1 MATDRPVLRIR
12 WLGRVAY
19 DDALALQR
27 RLHGHSAD
35 DHLLLLEHPHVVT
48 LGRRGRREHLL
59 VDVEALG
66 GSVVETD
73 RGGEV
78 TYHGPGQLVG
88 YPILTVP
95 GRRGGGM
102 ADTAA
107 YVGGVEQ
114 LLIDVLADLGL
125 EAGRLDRHTGV
136 WIDPEGPRPRKIAAI
151 GVRLSRARSMHGFAL
166 NVDPDLEW
174 FARIVPCGIT
184 GLGVTSLAAEG
195 IDVSMQRV
203 VDLVAQRA
211 AATWGAHGRIDR
223 ADVAHRVA
231 PADLAQFTREAPVPE
246 LAAENAESGLLGCQ
260 FGEAASP
267 VPELA
272 AESAESG
279 LLGCQFGE
287 APGSAAGEAEL
298 DGAAAGDGTAP
309 RLLGRLAQARRQG
322 GDDTGGVPYRSR
334 KPEWM
339 RVPLS
344 TGPTFHEVR
353 STLRGLDLVTVCEE
367 AGCPNI
373 SECWNDGT
381 ATFMI
386 LGERCTRACGFCLV
400 DTRRPGPVDA
410 EEPERVAEAAVRMG
424 LDHVVVTM
432 VARDDLPYGG
442 AAVVADT
449 VAAVRRRL
457 PDARVETLISDLGGD
472 PDALQTVFDARPDVL
487 NHNIETVA
495 RLQRAVRPSAGY
507 ARSLAV
513 LARAKA
519 EGLTTKSS
527 IIAGMGETHDEVVQT
542 LADLHAAGTDI
553 VTIGQYLRPSARH
566 LPVDRWWPPEA
577 FEQWKQIGESM
588 GISHVEASPLTRSSY
603 HARQAADAAAEAAS
617 GVAVSVV
624 SDPSC

>member
-1 MATDRPVLRIR
+1 MVAANRPVLRIR

-27 RLHGHSAD
+27 RLHSHSAD

-66 GSVVETD
+66 GSVVEAD

-114 LLIDVLADLGL
+114 LLIGVLADLGL
-125 EAGRLDRHTGV
+125 ETGRLDRHTGV
-136 WIDPEGPRPRKIAAI
+136 WVDPDGLRPRKIAAI

-174 FARIVPCGIT
+174 FSRIVPCGIT

-195 IDVSMQRV
+195 IDASMRDV

-211 AATWGAHGRIDR
+211 AGMWGAHGRIDR
-223 ADVAHRVA
+223 ADVAHRLA
-231 PADLAQFTREAPVPE
+231 PADMAQFTREAANGSADTDPAPCGAPAGV
-246 LAAENAESGLLGCQ
+246 AAEGVS
-260 FGEAASP
+260 
-267 VPELA
+267 
-272 AESAESG
+272 
-279 LLGCQFGE
+279 
-287 APGSAAGEAEL
+287 
-298 DGAAAGDGTAP
+298 P
-309 RLLGRLAQARRQG
+309 RLLGRLEAARLDG
-322 GDDTGGVPYRSR
+322 EDHEPVPLRSR

-353 STLRGLDLVTVCEE
+353 STLRGLGLVTVCEE

-400 DTRRPGPVDA
+400 DTRKPGPVDS
-410 EEPERVAEAAVRMG
+410 EEPERVATAAVRMG
-424 LDHVVVTM
+424 LEHVVVTM
-432 VARDDLPYGG
+432 VARDDLADGG
-442 AAVVADT
+442 AAVVAET

-457 PDARVETLISDLGGD
+457 PAVRVETLISDLGGD
-472 PDALQTVFDARPDVL
+472 AGALQTVFDARPDVL

-507 ARSLAV
+507 ARSLSV
-513 LARAKA
+513 LSRAKA

-542 LADLHAAGTDI
+542 MADLHAAGTDI

-577 FEQWKQIGESM
+577 FERWKEIGEAM

-603 HARQAADAAAEAAS
+603 HARQAADAAVKAGAAQT
-617 GVAVSVV
+617 
-624 SDPSC
+624 

>member
-1 MATDRPVLRIR
+1 MSEAVSLAGAGGPVLRIR

-27 RLHGHSAD
+27 RLHAHSAD

-125 EAGRLDRHTGV
+125 AAGRVDRHTGV
-136 WIDPEGPRPRKIAAI
+136 WIEPDGPRPRKIAAI

-166 NVDPDLEW
+166 NVDPDLSW
-174 FARIVPCGIT
+174 FSRIVPCGIT

-195 IDVSMQRV
+195 IDASMRDV
-203 VDLVAQRA
+203 VDIVARRA
-211 AATWGAHGRIDR
+211 AEVWGAHGRVDR

-231 PADLAQFTREAPVPE
+231 PTDMAQFTRQ
-246 LAAENAESGLLGCQ
+246 AANALQ
-260 FGEAASP
+260 VVDAD
-267 VPELA
+267 
-272 AESAESG
+272 ESAK
-279 LLGCQFGE
+279 
-287 APGSAAGEAEL
+287 AEAE
-298 DGAAAGDGTAP
+298 GVSP
-309 RLLGRLAQARRQG
+309 RLLGRLEAARIG
-322 GDDTGGVPYRSR
+322 GEDRDPVPYRSR

-400 DTRRPGPVDA
+400 DTRRPGPADP
-410 EEPERVAEAAVRMG
+410 EEPGRVAEAAVRMG
-424 LDHVVVTM
+424 LAHVVVTM
-432 VARDDLPYGG
+432 VARDDLPDGG
-442 AAVVADT
+442 AAAVAET
-449 VAAVRRRL
+449 VAAIRRRL
-457 PDARVETLISDLGGD
+457 PLARVETLISDLGGAAE
-472 PDALQTVFDARPDVL
+472 ALQTVFDARPDVL

-507 ARSLAV
+507 ARSLSV

-519 EGLTTKSS
+519 AGLTTKSS

-542 LADLHAAGTDI
+542 LVDLHTAGTDI
-553 VTIGQYLRPSARH
+553 VTIGQYLRPTARH

-577 FEQWKQIGESM
+577 FERWKEIGESL
-588 GISHVEASPLTRSSY
+588 GIRPCGGLAPDPLQLPRPPSRRRRPDLGWRCVCGAS
-603 HARQAADAAAEAAS
+603 
-617 GVAVSVV
+617 
-624 SDPSC
+624 

>member
-1 MATDRPVLRIR
+1 VAADRPVLRIR

-19 DDALALQR
+19 HDALALQR
-27 RLHGHSAD
+27 RLHGRSAD

-88 YPILTVP
+88 YPILTVA

-107 YVGGVEQ
+107 YVGAVEQ
-114 LLIDVLADLGL
+114 LLIDVLSDLGL
-125 EAGRLDRHTGV
+125 EAGRLDRRTGV
-136 WIDPEGPRPRKIAAI
+136 WVDPDGLRPRKIAAI

-166 NVDPDLEW
+166 NVDPDLDW

-195 IDVSMQRV
+195 IDVSMREL
-203 VDLVAQRA
+203 VDIVARRA
-211 AATWGAHGRIDR
+211 AGRWGAHGRIDR

-231 PADLAQFTREAPVPE
+231 PADLAQFTREA
-246 LAAENAESGLLGCQ
+246 
-260 FGEAASP
+260 
-267 VPELA
+267 
-272 AESAESG
+272 
-279 LLGCQFGE
+279 
-287 APGSAAGEAEL
+287 AAGGADAGSDPGATAPRAKPGEFPSAGGNGG
-298 DGAAAGDGTAP
+298 GAAAGDDDGAAGGNGDGAVAGNGDETSP
-309 RLLGRLAQARRQG
+309 RLLGRLAQARLQG
-322 GDDTGGVPYRSR
+322 GGDAGGVPYRSR

-344 TGPTFHEVR
+344 TGPTFHKIR
-353 STLRGLDLVTVCEE
+353 STLRGLNLVTVCEE

-400 DTRRPGPVDA
+400 DTRRPGPVDS
-410 EEPERVAEAAVRMG
+410 EEPERVAEAAVRMS
-424 LDHVVVTM
+424 LEHVVVTM
-432 VARDDLPYGG
+432 VARDDLPDGG

-457 PDARVETLISDLGGD
+457 PAARVETLISDLGGD

-507 ARSLAV
+507 ARSLSV

-527 IIAGMGETHDEVVQT
+527 IIAGMGETHEEVVQT
-542 LADLHAAGTDI
+542 MADLHAAGTDI
-553 VTIGQYLRPSARH
+553 VTIGQYLRPSTRH

>member
-1 MATDRPVLRIR
+1 MAADRPVLRIR
-12 WLGRVAY
+12 WLGRVSY
-19 DDALALQR
+19 HDALALQR

-125 EAGRLDRHTGV
+125 EAGRLERHTGV
-136 WIDPEGPRPRKIAAI
+136 WVDPEGLRPRKIAAI

-184 GLGVTSLAAEG
+184 GLGVTSLSAED
-195 IDVSMQRV
+195 IDVSMREV

-211 AATWGAHGRIDR
+211 AGTWGSHGRIDR

-231 PADLAQFTREAPVPE
+231 PADMAQFTQD
-246 LAAENAESGLLGCQ
+246 AAN
-260 FGEAASP
+260 
-267 VPELA
+267 
-272 AESAESG
+272 
-279 LLGCQFGE
+279 
-287 APGSAAGEAEL
+287 GSADA
-298 DGAAAGDGTAP
+298 GTAP
-309 RLLGRLAQARRQG
+309 DGSPAAEGVSLRLLGRLEAARLDG
-322 GDDTGGVPYRSR
+322 ESHEPVPLRSR

-344 TGPTFHEVR
+344 TGPVFHEVR

-400 DTRRPGPVDA
+400 DTRRPGPVDTA
-410 EEPERVAEAAVRMG
+410 EPERVATAAVRMG
-424 LDHVVVTM
+424 LEHVVVTM
-432 VARDDLPYGG
+432 VARDDLADGG
-442 AAVVADT
+442 AAVVAET

-457 PDARVETLISDLGGD
+457 PAARVETLISDLGGEAA
-472 PDALQTVFDARPDVL
+472 ALQTVFDARPDVL

-577 FEQWKQIGESM
+577 FKRWKELGESM

-603 HARQAADAAAEAAS
+603 HARQAADAAVEASA
-617 GVAVSVV
+617 AQT
-624 SDPSC
+624 